1 MPLIF
6 PSQRSELEGGE
17 EEKSVEEK
25 SVEGES
31 VEADKSEEEDKA
43 AEPREEKVE
52 EDEDLAK
59 LWFLAQDQVA
69 CVFWLLS
76 FVLVAPIA
84 INGGLRNA
92 RIILDGG

>member
-17 EEKSVEEK
+17 
-25 SVEGES
+25 
-31 VEADKSEEEDKA
+31 ADKSVEEDKA

-59 LWFLAQDQVA
+59 L
-69 CVFWLLS
+69 
-76 FVLVAPIA
+76 
-84 INGGLRNA
+84 
-92 RIILDGG
+92 

>member
-25 SVEGES
+25 SVE
-31 VEADKSEEEDKA
+31 ADKSVEEDKA
-43 AEPREEKVE
+43 AEPREEKVG

-59 LWFLAQDQVA
+59 L
-69 CVFWLLS
+69 
-76 FVLVAPIA
+76 
-84 INGGLRNA
+84 
-92 RIILDGG
+92 

>member
-17 EEKSVEEK
+17 EEKSVE
-25 SVEGES
+25 
-31 VEADKSEEEDKA
+31 ADKSVDEDKS
-43 AEPREEKVE
+43 AEPREEKVG

-59 LWFLAQDQVA
+59 LWFLAEEQVA

-84 INGGLRNA
+84 INGGLRDS

>member
-17 EEKSVEEK
+17 ADKSVEEK
-25 SVEGES
+25 SVE
-31 VEADKSEEEDKA
+31 ADKGVEEDKA

-59 LWFLAQDQVA
+59 L
-69 CVFWLLS
+69 
-76 FVLVAPIA
+76 
-84 INGGLRNA
+84 
-92 RIILDGG
+92 

>member
-17 EEKSVEEK
+17 EGKSVEEK
-25 SVEGES
+25 SVE
-31 VEADKSEEEDKA
+31 ADKSVEEDKA

>member
-6 PSQRSELEGGE
+6 PSQRSELEGGQ
-17 EEKSVEEK
+17 EEK
-25 SVEGES
+25 S
-31 VEADKSEEEDKA
+31 VEADKSVEEDKA
-43 AEPREEKVE
+43 AEPREEKVG

-59 LWFLAQDQVA
+59 LWFLAQEQVA